1 MGRNTKAKAS
11 GSATARP
18 ATAKAQGNQAT
29 QGDAAPATIG
39 MTPAAHP
46 LPAVPAIDPPRTR
59 RRRKPFVL

>member
-18 ATAKAQGNQAT
+18 ATARAQGNQAT
-29 QGDAAPATIG
+29 QGDATPAMIG
-39 MTPAAHP
+39 MAPAAHP
-46 LPAVPAIDPPRTR
+46 LPAAPAIDTPRPR